1 MVKNMKENI
10 NALDELNKGAS
21 MGIDAVN
28 ITLERIKE
36 KKMKNIVSSLLKE
49 YEATIKN
56 VNEIYSEYNK
66 GEPKETSFMNKVM
79 TNNAI
84 KMNLNMDENDS
95 KIAEMLIQGINMG
108 IIEGRRLLNNKN
120 IDKTVH
126 KLIDCYVDYQE
137 KYLDLLKDFL

>member
-1 MVKNMKENI
+1 MKENI

-120 IDKTVH
+120 IDRTVH